1 MVLFQRTILIT
12 SLLPQWNANAQDD
25 ADVKIATKR
34 LVRFRLCPA
43 GTCSTS
49 NAGGCKSGYG
59 DYIIDL
65 NTFADAYFEVTR
77 KNSEYE
83 CQTYLANNCDC
94 DDDDG
99 KGDDFN
105 PDYCEYDCYA
115 DAGKDSCVDGNPYND
130 DNREEEF
137 EVEEYME
144 CKQYEVSD
152 NEDDADNNERRLD
165 QEQDQYDE
173 TQYYIGPY
181 CAEQGGAIYLGLFV
195 DDSCSAF
202 ADSTGGR
209 ATYKEL
215 SGGETLPYSTS
226 TIVGSECVSCLD
238 VDYDDEQD
246 NNENDNG
253 EQNYDDL
260 VSDSCETIYY
270 SSGKCES
277 GLASGIVAEPNE
289 NACNYIAGVMVIR
302 QDGIA
307 TFVERPN
314 ATATAFIVIFALA
327 TAALAFYVYYLRMR
341 LRVKSNTLLQYR

>member
-1 MVLFQRTILIT
+1 MLFQRKLLIT
-12 SLLPQWNANAQDD
+12 SPLPQWNANAQDD
-25 ADVKIATKR
+25 SDVKIATKR
-34 LVRFRLCPA
+34 LVRFRLCPVA
-43 GTCSTS
+43 TCSTS
-49 NAGGCKSGYG
+49 KAGGCKTGYG
-59 DYIIDL
+59 DYIVDL
-65 NTFADAYFEVTR
+65 NTFVDAYFEITR
-77 KNSEYE
+77 INSEYE
-83 CQTYLANNCDC
+83 CQAYLANNCDC

-105 PDYCEYDCYA
+105 RDYCEYDCYA

-130 DNREEEF
+130 DENREEEF
-137 EVEEYME
+137 KVEEYME
-144 CKQYEVSD
+144 CKQYEVSGE
-152 NEDDADNNERRLD
+152 EDDADNNERRLD
-165 QEQDQYDE
+165 EEDQYDE

-181 CAEQGGAIYLGLFV
+181 CAEQGGAIYLGLFA
-195 DDSCSAF
+195 DDSCSKF

-238 VDYDDEQD
+238 MD

-270 SSGKCES
+270 YSGKCES
-277 GLASGIVAEPNE
+277 GLPYGMVSEPND
-289 NACNYIAGVMVIR
+289 NACNYIAGVEVIR
-302 QDGIA
+302 QDGVV
-307 TFVERPN
+307 TFMARPN
-314 ATATAFIVIFALA
+314 ATITAFIVIFALA

-341 LRVKSNTLLQYR
+341 LRFKPNTLL